1 VGFFSNIVRDSQR
14 PPPTVKSVPHGT
26 DPHSGGEATPV
37 LPSESRPLGLEAP
50 ALTLADKPDVASG
63 PAIREPDAGHESKA
77 LPAEPPARQA
87 AGPSPLE
94 HNRTKGPAQS
104 NDGRIIPPKPAAQR
118 QTDRPRRRTATSQ
131 PSPDQANTLDVA
143 VSTGTAPTE
152 VKEAVLEA
160 PIANRQSQS
169 ARESSGRTPE
179 SGPVEKIVGD
189 ETAGRPSQSPQ
200 SLPPPSAS
208 PPATLSTLTA
218 DDDGSVSAKPAPD
231 RKRGDIP
238 SPVEAIPHPSELLE
252 IPPPRRSTTMP
263 GAPDP
268 LPPTAAIPRS
278 LAQEQSDTLPESGDD
293 LGPTPELHIAA
304 ARPAVPI
311 RIESFAAP
319 PPFQGQGEG
328 GADWAP
334 SQAVQTPDAPP
345 EGPRV
350 QIGLLEVV
358 VLAPANAPKGMH
370 VANKARSSIA
380 SRHYLRNM

>member
-1 VGFFSNIVRDSQR
+1 MGFFSNIVRDSQR
-14 PPPTVKSVPHGT
+14 PPPTVKSVPHGA
-26 DPHSGGEATPV
+26 DPHSGGEVTAV

-50 ALTLADKPDVASG
+50 VLTPANKPHVASG
-63 PAIREPDAGHESKA
+63 PAIGEQDAGHESKA
-77 LPAEPPARQA
+77 PNKALPTEPPARQA

-94 HNRTKGPAQS
+94 HNRTTGPAQS
-104 NDGRIIPPKPAAQR
+104 NDGRITPPKPATQR

-143 VSTGTAPTE
+143 VSTDTAPTE
-152 VKEAVLEA
+152 VEEAVLEA

-169 ARESSGRTPE
+169 ARKSSGRTPE

-200 SLPPPSAS
+200 SLSPPSAS

-238 SPVEAIPHPSELLE
+238 SPAEAIPHPSELLE

-268 LPPTAAIPRS
+268 LPPTAAIPLS

-293 LGPTPELHIAA
+293 IGPTPELHIAA

-319 PPFQGQGEG
+319 PPFQDQGEG
-328 GADWAP
+328 GADRAP
-334 SQAVQTPDAPP
+334 SQAVQTPDA
-345 EGPRV
+345 PRV

-370 VANKARSSIA
+370 VANKARSNIA